1 VQIVHS
7 LYAKERKMTMRT
19 VHHTGIIVKDLDRSI
34 YFYHD
39 ILGLEFSNEPS
50 PWFEGDDLASAVGVP
65 GAKLRQVSL
74 WVGDS
79 ATLELLEYA
88 NRPADNDTPI
98 QQNYLGAMHL
108 AFHVDDI
115 DAKVAE
121 LKAKGVEFLSEPNTV
136 DEGVLAGWK
145 WVYFHDPDKI
155 PLELVEVRYY
165 NEDERKKGIA
175 EYLAN
180 RPPLES
186 FA

>member
-1 VQIVHS
+1 
-7 LYAKERKMTMRT
+7 MTMRT

-88 NRPADNDTPI
+88 NRPADNDSYP
-98 QQNYLGAMHL
+98 
-108 AFHVDDI
+108 
-115 DAKVAE
+115 AE
-121 LKAKGVEFLSEPNTV
+121 LPRCNASRLPRGRHRCQGGRAEGKRSRVPLRTQHCRR
-136 DEGVLAGWK
+136 GVLAK
-145 WVYFHDPDKI
+145 
-155 PLELVEVRYY
+155 VEVGLFPRPRQ
-165 NEDERKKGIA
+165 NPSRACGSSLLQGEEERKKGIA

-180 RPPLES
+180 RPLSNPSDKPQNHGARGL
-186 FA
+186 

>member
-1 VQIVHS
+1 
-7 LYAKERKMTMRT
+7 MTMRS

-39 ILGLEFSNEPS
+39 ILGLDFVNEPS
-50 PWFEGDDLASAVGVP
+50 PWFEGDTLADAVGVP

-74 WVGDS
+74 QVGETAILD
-79 ATLELLEYA
+79 LLEYA

-108 AFHVDDI
+108 AFHVEDI

-121 LKAKGVEFLSEPNTV
+121 LRAKGVHFLSDPNTV

-145 WVYFHDPDKI
+145 WVYFHDPDEI

-165 NEDERKKGIA
+165 PEEERKRGIA
-175 EYLAN
+175 EYLAH
-180 RPPLES
+180 RPSLES
-186 FA
+186 LTP

>member
-1 VQIVHS
+1 
-7 LYAKERKMTMRT
+7 MTMT
-19 VHHTGIIVKDLDRSI
+19 SVHHTGIIVKDLDRSI

-39 ILGLEFSNEPS
+39 ILGLDFVNEPS
-50 PWFEGDDLASAVGVP
+50 PWFEGDTLADAVGVP

-74 WVGDS
+74 QVGES
-79 ATLELLEYA
+79 AILELLEYA

-108 AFHVDDI
+108 AFHVEDI

-121 LKAKGVEFLSEPNTV
+121 LRSKGVHFLSDPNTV

-145 WVYFHDPDKI
+145 WVYFHDPDEI

-165 NEDERKKGIA
+165 PEEERKRGIA
-175 EYLAN
+175 EYLAY
-180 RPPLES
+180 RPSLES
-186 FA
+186 LTP

>member
-1 VQIVHS
+1 
-7 LYAKERKMTMRT
+7 MTS

-39 ILGLEFSNEPS
+39 ILGLDFVNEPS
-50 PWFEGDDLASAVGVP
+50 PWFEGDTLADAVGVP

-74 WVGDS
+74 QVGES
-79 ATLELLEYA
+79 AILELLEYA

-108 AFHVDDI
+108 AFHVEDI

-121 LKAKGVEFLSEPNTV
+121 LRSKGVHFLSDPNTV

-145 WVYFHDPDKI
+145 WVYFHDPDEI

-165 NEDERKKGIA
+165 PEEERKRGIA
-175 EYLAN
+175 EYLAY
-180 RPPLES
+180 RPSLES
-186 FA
+186 LTP